1 MCMRKGKGFLLL
13 IVLASL
19 FIGQSVGEILS
30 NYISIFGKTINISIL
45 SGGAPWVLDLSF
57 VTLTFGLVINI
68 NLGSI
73 VFLMLAL
80 AIYYRN

>member
-1 MCMRKGKGFLLL
+1 MRNSKGILLL
-13 IVLASL
+13 IVLTSL
-19 FIGQSVGEILS
+19 FVGQLAGEFLS

-57 VTLTFGLVINI
+57 ITLTFGLVINI
-68 NLGSI
+68 NLGSV
-73 VFLMLAL
+73 VFLIFAL

>member
-1 MCMRKGKGFLLL
+1 MRNSKGILLL

-19 FIGQSVGEILS
+19 FAGQLAGEFLS
-30 NYISIFGKTINISIL
+30 DYIRIFGKTVNISIL

-57 VTLTFGLVINI
+57 ATLTFGLVINI

-73 VFLMLAL
+73 VFLILAL

>member
-1 MCMRKGKGFLLL
+1 MRNNKGILLL

-19 FIGQSVGEILS
+19 FAGQLAGEFLS
-30 NYISIFGKTINISIL
+30 DYISIFGKTVNISIL

-57 VTLTFGLVINI
+57 ATLTFGLVINI

-73 VFLMLAL
+73 VFLILAL